1 MVPRAIVTA
10 FLLALLLSAGPSQAS
25 ELALRVVGNASDPA
39 SGELLYREYHYCS
52 RDGQRCVVE
61 YRETGSELIALK
73 HLDYAGNP
81 IGPALS
87 VRDFRLDTRHSI
99 DYPTREDLVVDAGF
113 DNFVRSRWQK
123 LVDGEEVV
131 FPFQVVGLDRPLDM
145 TGRSVPGDCDD
156 QTLCLQIQVH
166 SWFLGLLAE
175 PIYLAYDRAERRL
188 LRFTGVSNLRDADGD
203 SQDVDIS
210 YLYGA
215 QQAMALNIPATRSET
230 ADF

>member
-1 MVPRAIVTA
+1 MLPRV
-10 FLLALLLSAGPSQAS
+10 LALLLIVALLLPAGRALAS

-61 YRETGSELIALK
+61 YREGDSELIALK
-73 HLDYAGNP
+73 HLDYTGNP

-87 VRDFRLDTRHSI
+87 VRDFRRDTRHSI
-99 DYPTREDLVVDAGF
+99 DYPAREDLVVDAGF
-113 DNFVRSRWQK
+113 DNFVRSRWQS

-145 TGRSVPGDCDD
+145 SGRSVPDDCDE
-156 QTLCLQIQVH
+156 QTLCLEIKVD

-175 PIYLAYDRAERRL
+175 PIYLAYDRADRSL
-188 LRFTGVSNLRDADGD
+188 LRFTGVSNLRNADGD
-203 SQDVDIS
+203 SQDVDI
-210 YLYGA
+210 YYHYGA

-230 ADF
+230 ADI